1 MFQLLIHP
9 EIGGISL
16 VILVIFVAA
25 ALILRNSPGGR
36 YKGVE
41 NCDVW
46 LFNLNG

>member
-16 VILVIFVAA
+16 VIIIIFVAA

-41 NCDVW
+41 NCD
-46 LFNLNG
+46 G